1 MRPPMMAAKIRFGIY
16 LIKKEMLNQLKKN
29 VKTDA
34 PTFLEELIAQGKKVV
49 YYPILS
55 YWLDIG
61 KHEDYK
67 KAQSDVNQIEW

>member
-1 MRPPMMAAKIRFGIY
+1 MV
-16 LIKKEMLNQLKKN
+16 KKEIIDLIPKNTFFNATDLMDKLLNLDKN
-29 VKTDA
+29 IT
-34 PTFLEELIAQGKKVV
+34 

-67 KAQSDVNQIEW
+67 KAQEDIKHIIL